1 MWLYGDSY
9 DCVEAENNIIDAEG
23 AYAHSVNCWRPAES
37 YYRVNPNYFAK
48 MIGNRVK
55 GFSTKSN
62 SAHIGQ
68 MIGIEHSDPEDIF
81 NVGLTI
87 RNNYM
92 YGADVI
98 PEPGGETEAPDINGI
113 MAVYAGT
120 RVALNNSDT
129 VMTGVIIEN
138 NHVEKM
144 DRGITVGL
152 LAEGGRGLPNQVNLH
167 KWTPGEMSENI
178 CLKGNTFKDVQDE
191 IVDIYGEAT
200 IIN

>member
-1 MWLYGDSY
+1 
-9 DCVEAENNIIDAEG
+9 
-23 AYAHSVNCWRPAES
+23 
-37 YYRVNPNYFAK
+37 
-48 MIGNRVK
+48 
-55 GFSTKSN
+55 
-62 SAHIGQ
+62 
-68 MIGIEHSDPEDIF
+68 
-81 NVGLTI
+81 
-87 RNNYM
+87 
-92 YGADVI
+92 
-98 PEPGGETEAPDINGI
+98 

-152 LAEGGRGLPNQVNLH
+152 LAEGGRGLPNQENLH
-167 KWTPGEMSENI
+167 KWTPGAMSENI